1 MRIGVDLGGTKIEAA
16 GLDEAGAELTRV
28 RIPAPAGDY
37 RATVAAVA
45 GLVGE
50 VESRTGETGPVGV
63 GTPGAISPFTG
74 LLRNSNSQALNNR
87 PVLRD
92 LEAAL
97 GRPVRIENDANCFAL
112 SEAVDGAG
120 RGDRVV
126 FGVILGTGVG
136 GGVVVERRVMDGP
149 NRIAGE
155 WGHNQLPGGDEPR
168 PCYCGRS
175 GCVETF
181 LSGPAVAGEY
191 RRLTGWERTAK
202 QVMDRTGFD
211 ADARRVLELYA
222 ERLAR
227 ALATVINILDPGA
240 VVLGGG
246 LSNVDA
252 LYEEVPR
259 RWNRWVFS
267 EKVATRL
274 ERNHHG
280 DSGGVRGAA
289 WLWPPGSE

>member
-16 GLDEAGAELTRV
+16 GLDDAGDELTRL
-28 RIPAPAGDY
+28 RIPVPAGDY

-50 VESRTGETGPVGV
+50 VESRTGETGTVGV
-63 GTPGAISPFTG
+63 GTPGSVSPVTG
-74 LLRNSNSQALNNR
+74 LLRNSNSQALNGR
-87 PVLRD
+87 PLLRD

-97 GRPVRIENDANCFAL
+97 GRPVRMENDANCFAL

-120 RGDRVV
+120 RGARVV

-136 GGVVVERRVMDGP
+136 GGVAVEGRVVDGP

-155 WGHNQLPGGDEPR
+155 WGHNEFPGGDEPR

-191 RRLTGWERTAK
+191 RRLTGAELTAE
-202 QVMDRTGFD
+202 QVMGRSGFD
-211 ADARRVLELYA
+211 ADARRVLDSYA

-227 ALATVINILDPGA
+227 TLATVINILDPEV

-259 RWNRWVFS
+259 RWGEWVFS
-267 EKVATRL
+267 ERVITRL
-274 ERNHHG
+274 ERNRHG

-289 WLWPPGSE
+289 WLWPPSE

>member
-16 GLDEAGAELTRV
+16 GLDDAGAELTRL

-45 GLVGE
+45 GVVGE
-50 VESRTGETGPVGV
+50 VESRTGETGTVGV
-63 GTPGAISPFTG
+63 GTPGSISPFTG
-74 LLRNSNSQALNNR
+74 LLRNSNSQALNDR
-87 PVLRD
+87 PLLRD
-92 LEAAL
+92 LEEAL
-97 GRPVRIENDANCFAL
+97 GRPVRLENDANCFAL

-120 RGDRVV
+120 RGARVV

-136 GGVVVERRVMDGP
+136 GGVVVEGRVADGP

-155 WGHNQLPGGDEPR
+155 WGHNQLPGGDESR

-191 RRLTGWERTAK
+191 RRLTGAERTAA
-202 QVMDRTGFD
+202 QVMERTGFD
-211 ADARRVLELYA
+211 ADARRVLDLYA

-227 ALATVINILDPGA
+227 ALATVINILDPE
-240 VVLGGG
+240 VVALGGG

-259 RWNRWVFS
+259 RWGKWVFS
-267 EKVATRL
+267 ERVATRL
-274 ERNHHG
+274 ERNRHG

-289 WLWPPGSE
+289 WLWPPSE